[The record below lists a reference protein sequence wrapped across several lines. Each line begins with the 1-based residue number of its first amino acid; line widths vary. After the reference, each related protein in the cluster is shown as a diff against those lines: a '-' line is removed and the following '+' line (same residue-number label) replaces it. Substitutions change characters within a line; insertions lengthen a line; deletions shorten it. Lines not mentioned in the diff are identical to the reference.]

1 MNIYRIV
8 LTGGPCAGKTTA
20 CNTIK
25 KYLKDKNIPCLVVPE
40 TATELIP
47 NIVFKE
53 IRNLYEF
60 QELVMKRQLVK
71 EVDTL
76 LYARN
81 NYKDYDKCVIIYDRG
96 LFDNCA
102 YLESI
107 NDFRRLL
114 SRFDLDEVTSLERY
128 DMVIDLLSLATCKE
142 SEYNLSNEARTEDV
156 SYARI
161 LDNKTSNVWANHH
174 NLKIL
179 RSDVSLKEESENI
192 INLVNNLL
200 EDKVESK
207 VLKYEVDK
215 EKSDLSRYMNDSYLY
230 VTNHVFDMYNGYL
243 CNVAVRTRDL
253 RYASYILEIYT
264 ENDNERKIVHKEIV
278 DTDILGDLCRKYKFV
293 NSFSAKEYN
302 FVENGI
308 LYKLSVGNESTY
320 LEIIDSDKVIVPSD
334 IVVSKN
340 KIKRK

>member
-25 KYLKDKNIPCLVVPE
+25 KHLKDRNIPCLVVPE

-47 NIVFKE
+47 NIVFNE
-53 IRNLYEF
+53 IKNLYEF

-76 LYARN
+76 LYAKK

-96 LFDNCA
+96 LFDNLA
-102 YLESI
+102 YLDSI
-107 NDFRRLL
+107 KDFRKML
-114 SRFDLDEVTSLERY
+114 SKFNLDEVTSLERY

-142 SEYNLSNEARTEDV
+142 KEYNLSNEARKEDV
-156 SYARI
+156 SSARI

-179 RSDVSLKEESENI
+179 RSDVSLEEESNNI
-192 INLVNNLL
+192 INLIDNLL
-200 EDKVESK
+200 DGKDNSK
-207 VLKYEVDK
+207 KLKYKIDIEN
-215 EKSDLSRYMNDSYLY
+215 SDLSKYTNNEYLY
-230 VTNHVFDMYNGYL
+230 VTNHTFDMGNGYL
-243 CNVAVRTRDL
+243 CDVIVRTINFQ
-253 RYASYILEIYT
+253 YASYILEIYK
-264 ENDNERKIVHKEIV
+264 ENSNEKEIVHKEII
-278 DTDILGDLCRKYKFV
+278 DTDILGYLCRKYKLI
-293 NSFSAKEYN
+293 NSIAKKEYN

-308 LYKLSVGNESTY
+308 LYKLSITDESY
-320 LEIIDSDKVIVPSD
+320 LEIIDSDKVIPNNIKLIED
-334 IVVSKN
+334 